1 MNNIRYY
8 IDWSNRLTYLTA
20 TEILRCSKR
29 QCRVHTIEYFVDV
42 AKECINVGNFNSF
55 MAIVAALSLPL
66 IARLKKTVIL
76 FQFNLINSYSF
87 HFQFH

>member
-1 MNNIRYY
+1 MNNIRHY

-29 QCRVHTIEYFVDV
+29 HFRVHTIEYFIDV

-76 FQFNLINSYSF
+76 SP
-87 HFQFH
+87 